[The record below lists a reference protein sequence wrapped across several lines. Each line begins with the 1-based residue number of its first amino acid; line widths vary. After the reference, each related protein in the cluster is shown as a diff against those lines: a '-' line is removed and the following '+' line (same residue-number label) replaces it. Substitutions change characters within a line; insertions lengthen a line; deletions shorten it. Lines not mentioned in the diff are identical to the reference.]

1 MKRCGLG
8 QSAKQVLRSSVLLS
22 VSVILLVSF
31 AASASGAVVYDNSSE
46 YLGVH
51 AGTAQQL
58 GDEIT
63 LAGTER
69 TVTELHIGV
78 NLQGYGGT
86 ADFQAWL
93 YANDGP
99 GGEPGTMLWASE
111 VVEAIP
117 LSGENE
123 FIVFDVP
130 NIPVPDTFTWTQ
142 QNRNAT
148 PVAVGIPLYD
158 PPSIGSSEVHSWF
171 GKPGS
176 WTKTSGVTY
185 PGNYMCRVVA
195 VPEPGSILLLSLGG
209 IVLRRKRG
217 QV

>member
-1 MKRCGLG
+1 MKIIGSRIG
-8 QSAKQVLRSSVLLS
+8 QSRLAGFR
-22 VSVILLVSF
+22 
-31 AASASGAVVYDNSSE
+31 ASASLSVVLTLLLAMISATNAAVVYDNSSD

-69 TVTELHIGV
+69 TVIELHIGV
-78 NLQGYGGT
+78 NLQGYSGT
-86 ADFQAWL
+86 ADFQAWI

-99 GGEPGTMLWASE
+99 EGSPGTMLWASE
-111 VVEAIP
+111 VMEAVP

-130 NIPVPDTFTWTQ
+130 NITVPDTFTWTQ

-158 PPSIGSSEVHSWF
+158 PPSIGWSEVHSWF
-171 GKPGS
+171 GSPGS
-176 WTKTSGVTY
+176 WTKNPGVRY
-185 PGNYMCRVVA
+185 PANYMARVIA
-195 VPEPGSILLLSLGG
+195 VPEPGSIVLLSLGG
-209 IVLRRKRG
+209 IAIRRKRR
-217 QV
+217 